1 MKYNINEVK
10 SIFTK
15 QICSHTMH
23 KVTYFCNG
31 VSENLTIKMCGSMQ
45 FRSLNPASKLYIPS
59 TIEGSCSS
67 QPFGQIKN
75 GLFTGKLAC
84 TFSKTK
90 NFSNLDFNH
99 EFQIQLRIYFH
110 PKKFEK

>member
-1 MKYNINEVK
+1 MKYNINEAK

-15 QICSHTMH
+15 QICSHSMH

-45 FRSLNPASKLYIPS
+45 FRSLNLASKLYIPS
-59 TIEGSCSS
+59 TIDRSCSA

-75 GLFTGKLAC
+75 GLVSGQLAC
-84 TFSKTK
+84 TSCAQ
-90 NFSNLDFNH
+90 S
-99 EFQIQLRIYFH
+99 R
-110 PKKFEK
+110 